1 MNRILAQI
9 HTQALNPKT
18 PIHNLFEF
26 MFVHNRSTKR
36 PELMD
41 SIKGL
46 NLDQVF
52 RAIAV
57 RYFRKFPYNL
67 DDQDRTDVIIDALNH
82 TLSANAIQAF
92 DPKQDFVK
100 YFGHIFGLK
109 LITELK
115 ALATRKTREKD
126 NLDDDEYSFE
136 DQMDARNPGGNTLE
150 DGIIYKDLIKKLDAF
165 IKAKPNGAKIAA
177 MLPYLIAGE
186 QSSDIAKKL
195 GISPGAVSQWLT
207 KLREFILE
215 FARSTK
221 NDLLV
226 RLITEVGKQRRH
238 DADADA
244 GFLTELLK
252 QYKKKRSSDE
262 PEEDYSRNPVGQ
274 MSRIQVK
281 AMDDVLADD
290 ALVSRAQNVNLSQ
303 TEQEQEI
310 DDLIASLRIADDI
323 LDNGHGKLSLMT
335 VK

>member
-26 MFVHNRSTKR
+26 MFVHNRQTKR

-46 NLDQVF
+46 VLDQVF

-57 RYFRKFPYNL
+57 KYFRKFPYNL
-67 DDQDRTDVIIDALNH
+67 DDQDRTDVIIDALNN
-82 TLSANAIQAF
+82 TLTAQAIKAF

-115 ALATRKTREKD
+115 ALATRKTRERD
-126 NLDDDEYSFE
+126 NLDDDEFSFE
-136 DQMDARNPGGNTLE
+136 DQMDSRNPGGNTLE
-150 DGIIYKDLIKKLDAF
+150 DAVVYKDLIKKLEAF

-177 MLPYLIAGE
+177 LLPYLIAGE
-186 QSSDIAKKL
+186 ASGDIAKKL
-195 GISPGAVSQWLT
+195 GISAGAVSQWIT

-215 FARSTK
+215 FAKSTN
-221 NDLLV
+221 NDLLI

-244 GFLTELLK
+244 GFLTELFK
-252 QYKKKRSSDE
+252 QYKKRKSSE
-262 PEEDYSRNPVGQ
+262 GQESFSRNPVGELA
-274 MSRIQVK
+274 RIQIK
-281 AMDDVLADD
+281 AMDDILCDD
-290 ALVSRAQNVNLSQ
+290 ALVRRAQDSSLSQ
-303 TEQEQEI
+303 TQQEKEI
-310 DDLIASLRIADDI
+310 DDLIASLQLADDV
-323 LDNGHGKLSLMT
+323 LDNGHGTLSLIMI
-335 VK
+335 K